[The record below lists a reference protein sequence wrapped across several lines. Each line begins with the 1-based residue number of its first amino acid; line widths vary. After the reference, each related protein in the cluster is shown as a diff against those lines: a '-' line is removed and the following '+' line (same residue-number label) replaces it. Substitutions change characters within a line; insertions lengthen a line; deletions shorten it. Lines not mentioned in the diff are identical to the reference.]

1 MGKLEN
7 NIMFNKKQYSL
18 HTSSYMHIKTEE
30 NIYTLFNDSYS
41 FTVIRRNYGA
51 TRVRHGEIYYLY
63 KNGKFLKS
71 FALKTFLKRLDDKKL
86 KEIIEEDFIL
96 KSSVTRNRDFS
107 FMDKKRTSKR
117 NSIIKNSH
125 IFDKRI
131 TNPYVCYTE
140 AILLFKMTEELN

>member
-1 MGKLEN
+1 MGKFEN
-7 NIMFNKKQYSL
+7 NIMFSQSPYSL
-18 HTSSYMHIKTEE
+18 HSSSYMHIKAEE

-41 FTVIRRNYGA
+41 ITAISKYRGRIK
-51 TRVRHGEIYYLY
+51 VRHGEIYYLY
-63 KNGKFLKS
+63 KNGEFLKS
-71 FALKTFLKRLDDKKL
+71 FALRTFLKRLEDKKL
-86 KEIIEEDFIL
+86 REIIEEDFIS
-96 KSSVTRNRDFS
+96 KSSVTRNQDFS

-140 AILLFKMTEELN
+140 AILLFKMIDELN